1 MGRGGTHVDADACTR
16 LPRHPKRLLTMLRST
31 SLAGDRQ
38 RHIATP
44 ALAADLVATTTA
56 MREALSRLRR
66 FALTDEPVII
76 LGESGTG
83 KTRLAEQVHRLS
95 RRSSGH
101 FHSLNLGR
109 LDDPLAASDLFGHMK
124 GSFTD
129 ARERRDGAFAAANGG
144 SLFLDE
150 MTKALPSIQAKL
162 LDVMETHSFTPVG
175 ADRKIVVDVR
185 LIFAANEDPEALV
198 SGGRMLADFVA
209 RLGHFRIELPPLRKR
224 RSDIPVL
231 LANSV
236 ALEAP
241 RFGYRDRP
249 PPTISST
256 LEAALVAY
264 RWPGNLRELDDL
276 VRRLLTDAEG
286 ARELDVGLLVGD
298 LERYRG
304 TASPTRLPRG
314 ARATAL
320 ADELRVCEG
329 NKSEA
334 ARRLGISRATVN
346 REWAAMTKG
355 ADGAPARE
363 PPDGGEMGVSHSGE

>member
-1 MGRGGTHVDADACTR
+1 
-16 LPRHPKRLLTMLRST
+16 MLRST

-38 RHIATP
+38 RHTAPPT
-44 ALAADLVATTTA
+44 LAADLVATTSA
-56 MREALSRLRR
+56 MRDALSRLRR

-150 MTKALPSIQAKL
+150 MTKTLPSIQAKL
-162 LDVMETHSFTPVG
+162 LDVMETHSFKPVG

-198 SGGRMLADFVA
+198 NGGRMLADFVA
-209 RLGHFRIELPPLRKR
+209 RLGHFRIELPPLRER
-224 RSDIPVL
+224 RADIPAL

-236 ALEAP
+236 AHEAP

-249 PPTISST
+249 PPSISRA
-256 LEAALVAY
+256 LEDALVAY
-264 RWPGNLRELDDL
+264 RWPGNLRELDGL

-286 ARELDVGLLVGD
+286 AREVDVGLLVGD
-298 LERYRG
+298 LEQYHG
-304 TASPTRLPRG
+304 SVPPTRLRRG
-314 ARATAL
+314 ERATAL
-320 ADELRVCEG
+320 ADALRESEG

-334 ARRLGISRATVN
+334 ARLLGVSRATVN
-346 REWAAMTKG
+346 RELAALAKG
-355 ADGAPARE
+355 ASNGHAP
-363 PPDGGEMGVSHSGE
+363 SGSLR